1 MMKKRVTVTAMMMAV
16 MLSWPME
23 ALCQTKVTAGKDV
36 KTIGVTA
43 AAEGSQEVVTQ
54 IDEEGREVLA
64 VEGSTVRVTGNAPEA
79 GKVARL
85 KISKIPGSEVVLT
98 QGIWV
103 YGQNIIS
110 GGETIQL
117 SIGVSPAYANPHA
130 TWSIEDCDERGEKLN
145 GTQNNASLS
154 EDHKLTGLKM
164 GYVKVTAS
172 ATDGSGVKGSKIF
185 EVSSNAPTAETSAI
199 GGGES
204 AAFFSPGVPSK
215 PSLVDANPN
224 SGEMNFIT
232 GMTRGLSLGVIM
244 EMAPNIINKLGDYN
258 TIIGKKALRLVNYHQ
273 GTSAFISCNVK
284 INCNQGNPGDPVVF
298 LMLYSDTNNGNLTG
312 KELDLRNFKNFH
324 DDLIAQYSELLSG
337 ETPLLH
343 RIKEFWSF
351 WEVNFPEDG
360 KTIKKMRKAKSL
372 AEYMTY
378 LSSLI
383 S

>member
-1 MMKKRVTVTAMMMAV
+1 MMKKRVTVTAMMMAGL
-16 MLSWPME
+16 LSWPME

-64 VEGSTVRVTGNAPEA
+64 VEGSTVRVIGNDPEA

-117 SIGVSPAYANPHA
+117 SIGVSPAYANPQA
-130 TWSIEDCDERGEKLN
+130 TWSIEDCDVSGETLY

-185 EVSSNAPTAETSAI
+185 EVSSNAPGQAPVPAETSGI

-224 SGEMNFIT
+224 SDEMRWIKEYTNDFD
-232 GMTRGLSLGVIM
+232 LQNIM
-244 EMAPNIINKLGDYN
+244 SHVPEAGRALTAIDYK
-258 TIIGKKALRLVNYHQ
+258 TIIGKKALRLVNYHP
-273 GTSAFISCNVK
+273 GTSASISFNVN
-284 INCNQGNPGDPVVF
+284 INCNQGDPGDPVVF
-298 LMLYSDTNNGNLTG
+298 LMLYMDINMQLTG
-312 KELDLRNFKNFH
+312 DAVNATLLDNNTIHVTLPAN
-324 DDLIAQYSELLSG
+324 IA
-337 ETPLLH
+337 TAI
-343 RIKEFWSF
+343 RDKDFWGL
-351 WEVNFPEDG
+351 VLVV
-360 KTIKKMRKAKSL
+360 K
-372 AEYMTY
+372 
-378 LSSLI
+378 
-383 S
+383 

>member
-1 MMKKRVTVTAMMMAV
+1 MF
-16 MLSWPME
+16 
-23 ALCQTKVTAGKDV
+23 
-36 KTIGVTA
+36 
-43 AAEGSQEVVTQ
+43 
-54 IDEEGREVLA
+54 
-64 VEGSTVRVTGNAPEA
+64 PEA
-79 GKVARL
+79 
-85 KISKIPGSEVVLT
+85 
-98 QGIWV
+98 
-103 YGQNIIS
+103 
-110 GGETIQL
+110 
-117 SIGVSPAYANPHA
+117 
-130 TWSIEDCDERGEKLN
+130 
-145 GTQNNASLS
+145 
-154 EDHKLTGLKM
+154 
-164 GYVKVTAS
+164 AS

-312 KELDLRNFKNFH
+312 DVVDATLLGNNTIYVT
-324 DDLIAQYSELLSG
+324 LPANIATAIRDKDFLGLVVKQ
-337 ETPLLH
+337 
-343 RIKEFWSF
+343 
-351 WEVNFPEDG
+351 
-360 KTIKKMRKAKSL
+360 
-372 AEYMTY
+372 
-378 LSSLI
+378 
-383 S
+383 

>member
-1 MMKKRVTVTAMMMAV
+1 MIKKRVTVTAIMMAV

-64 VEGSTVRVTGNAPEA
+64 VEGSTVRVIGNDPEA

-103 YGQNIIS
+103 YGDGIIS
-110 GGETIQL
+110 GGQTIQL
-117 SIGVSPAYANPHA
+117 SIVISPANANPTV
-130 TWSIEDCDERGEKLN
+130 TWSIEDCDIDGNPK
-145 GTQNNASLS
+145 GTQKNASLS
-154 EDHKLTGLKM
+154 EDHKLTGLKT

-172 ATDGSGVKGSKIF
+172 ATDGSGVTDSQIF
-185 EVSSNAPTAETSAI
+185 RVTTDAPTAGTSSI

-224 SGEMNFIT
+224 SDEMDYIT
-232 GMTRGLSLGVIM
+232 EMTGGLSLGVIM
-244 EMAPNIINKLGDYN
+244 EMAPNIMNKLGDYN

-298 LMLYSDTNNGNLTG
+298 LMLYFDTNNGDLTG
-312 KELDLRNFKNFH
+312 DAVDATLLGNNTIYVT
-324 DDLIAQYSELLSG
+324 LPANIATAIRDKDFLGLVVKQ
-337 ETPLLH
+337 
-343 RIKEFWSF
+343 
-351 WEVNFPEDG
+351 
-360 KTIKKMRKAKSL
+360 
-372 AEYMTY
+372 
-378 LSSLI
+378 
-383 S
+383 